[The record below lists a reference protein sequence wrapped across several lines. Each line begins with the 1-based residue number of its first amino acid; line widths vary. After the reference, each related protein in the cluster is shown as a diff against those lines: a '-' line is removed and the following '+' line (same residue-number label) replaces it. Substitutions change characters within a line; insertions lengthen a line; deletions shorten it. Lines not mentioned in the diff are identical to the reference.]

1 MAAIDSMT
9 TISDMAPMT
18 TISDMANRVR
28 LITFWVM
35 FGVLGCF

>member
-9 TISDMAPMT
+9 TMSDMASMPK
-18 TISDMANRVR
+18 ISDMANRVR

-35 FGVLGCF
+35 FGALGCF